1 MSHLIH
7 FDKLN
12 NTRDL
17 GGMKTTD
24 GRFIREHLLFRSG
37 SLSEL
42 SDHDVETLS
51 GAVRTVVDLRSDGE
65 REQKPDLM
73 IPGVNYIHI
82 PIVEDLT
89 GGITREK
96 EADMSL
102 VRKFIFKPDEAK
114 AYMTEMYRGFA
125 EDAAARQYGRFM
137 QILLDGSPVLWHCSA
152 GKDRAGIASVIIEEA
167 LGVGREDIIEDYLKT
182 GEYIRKDIENLTGVI
197 KQLVGTDHDLPPE
210 TLQYLFGVEKDYLMT
225 FYAAVDEKSGSM
237 DSFLEESL
245 GVDRNLLRE
254 KFLE

>member
-125 EDAAARQYGRFM
+125 EDAAVRQYGRFM
-137 QILLDGSPVLWHCSA
+137 QLLLDGSPVLWHCSA

-167 LGVGREDIIEDYLKT
+167 LGVGREDIIEDYLET
-182 GEYIRKDIENLTGVI
+182 GEYIRKDIEKLTGVI

>member
-137 QILLDGSPVLWHCSA
+137 QLLLDGSPVLWHCSA

-167 LGVGREDIIEDYLKT
+167 LGVGREDIIEDYLET

-225 FYAAVDEKSGSM
+225 FYSAVDEKSGSM

>member
-17 GGMKTTD
+17 GGMRTTD
-24 GRFIREHLLFRSG
+24 GRLIREHLLFRSG

-42 SDHDVETLS
+42 SDHDMETLS
-51 GAVRTVVDLRSDGE
+51 GTIRTVVDLRSDGE

-82 PIVEDLT
+82 PIVENLT

-102 VRKFIFKPDEAK
+102 IREFIFKPDEAK

-137 QILLDGSPVLWHCSA
+137 QLLLDGSPVLWHCSA